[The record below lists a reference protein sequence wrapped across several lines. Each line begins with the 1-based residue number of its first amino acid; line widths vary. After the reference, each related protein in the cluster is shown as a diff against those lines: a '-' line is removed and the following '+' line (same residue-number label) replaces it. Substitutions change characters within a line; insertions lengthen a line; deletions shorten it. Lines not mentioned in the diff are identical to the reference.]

1 MKAPSPSV
9 QMLRRGTIINY
20 DYEPAASPNIWPS
33 PSSSRKPPRK
43 AFGIPRYGQDTDAIL
58 GELGKSELE
67 IEALKDEGA
76 R

>member
-9 QMLRRGTIINY
+9 QMLRRGTIINC
-20 DYEPAASPNIWPS
+20 DYEPAASPKHMAVPFILSKTPAEGIRHSAVWPG
-33 PSSSRKPPRK
+33 RR
-43 AFGIPRYGQDTDAIL
+43 RIL
-58 GELGKSELE
+58 RALGKSELE